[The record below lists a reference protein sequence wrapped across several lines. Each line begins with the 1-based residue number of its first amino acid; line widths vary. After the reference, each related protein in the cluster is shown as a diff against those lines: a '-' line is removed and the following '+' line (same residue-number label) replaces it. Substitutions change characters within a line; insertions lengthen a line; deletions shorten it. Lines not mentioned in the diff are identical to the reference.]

1 MNNIQW
7 YKPVL
12 LVLSVP
18 LRAIRNLKLKNIF
31 KSGIISSIKS
41 HLTLS
46 AKEEDRMKTRMT
58 ELLGI
63 KHPIML
69 AGMAFISLP
78 KLVAAVSNAGG
89 IGMLNSVAYTP
100 NKVKEV
106 IRQIKSLTDKP
117 FGVNAT
123 LVMPNARENIEVAL
137 EEKVPIINFALGK
150 GDWIIKAAHGYG
162 GKVLATVAIEKHA
175 RRAEADGADALIVT
189 GHEAA
194 AHGAE
199 VGTMVL
205 VNSISRQT
213 KLPIIAAGGFCDG
226 RGLAAALVLGA
237 DGISMGTRFMLTQE
251 CEMHEKAKELCMKV
265 GMEDTLCSE
274 KIDGL
279 PGRWLKNPA
288 AIKMAQ
294 RRPSPFQAF
303 SSALR
308 IKKMINVPLYKLF
321 LGGLK
326 QRGVQE
332 LARQALGLK
341 GLQIAIEKGDLET
354 GVLPISQAIGL
365 MRDLPTCKELIE
377 RTVAEA
383 EEILLSVNKKVIS

>member
-1 MNNIQW
+1 
-7 YKPVL
+7 
-12 LVLSVP
+12 
-18 LRAIRNLKLKNIF
+18 
-31 KSGIISSIKS
+31 
-41 HLTLS
+41 
-46 AKEEDRMKTRMT
+46 MKTRMT

-100 NKVKEV
+100 HQIKDV
-106 IRQIKSLTDKP
+106 IKQVKSLTDKP

-123 LVMPNARENIEVAL
+123 LVLPNAIENIEVAL

-150 GDWIIKAAHGYG
+150 GDWIIKRAHEYG

-175 RRAEADGADALIVT
+175 RRAEMDGADGLVVT

-194 AHGAE
+194 AHGADA
-199 VGTMVL
+199 GTLVL
-205 VNSISRQT
+205 IPLIARQT
-213 KLPIIAAGGFCDG
+213 KLPIIAAGGFCSG

-237 DGISMGTRFMLTQE
+237 EGISMGTRFMLTQE
-251 CEMHEKAKELCMKV
+251 CEMHQKAKEFSLKAAV
-265 GMEDTLCSE
+265 EDTICSE

-288 AIKMAQ
+288 AIRMAEGK
-294 RRPSPFQAF
+294 PSLFQAL
-303 SSALR
+303 SSAHS
-308 IKKMINVPLYKLF
+308 IKRMIDVPFFKLF

-326 QRGVQE
+326 QRSVQD
-332 LARQALGLK
+332 LARQALSISGLK
-341 GLQIAIEKGDLET
+341 IAIDNGDLET
-354 GVLPISQAIGL
+354 GVLPIGQAIGL
-365 MRDLPTCKELIE
+365 IKDLPTCREVIE
-377 RTVAEA
+377 RAVAEA
-383 EEILLSVNKKVIS
+383 QEVVEGLREKFIS

>member
-1 MNNIQW
+1 
-7 YKPVL
+7 
-12 LVLSVP
+12 
-18 LRAIRNLKLKNIF
+18 
-31 KSGIISSIKS
+31 
-41 HLTLS
+41 
-46 AKEEDRMKTRMT
+46 MKTRIT

-69 AGMAFISLP
+69 AGMAFVSLP

-100 NKVKEV
+100 NQMKDV
-106 IRQIKSLTDKP
+106 IKQVKSLTDKP
-117 FGVNAT
+117 FGVNTT
-123 LVMPNARENIEVAL
+123 LLFPNAKENVEVAL
-137 EEKVPIINFALGK
+137 EEKVPILNYALGK
-150 GDWIIKAAHGYG
+150 GDWLIKAAHEYG
-162 GKVLATVAIEKHA
+162 GKVLATVAIERHA
-175 RRAEADGADALIVT
+175 RRAEMDGADGLVVT

-194 AHGAE
+194 AHGADA
-199 VGTMVL
+199 GALVL
-205 VNSISRQT
+205 IPLIARQT

-251 CEMHEKAKELCMKV
+251 CGMHQKAKELSLKATV
-265 GMEDTLCSE
+265 EDTICSE

-279 PGRWLKNPA
+279 PGRWLKTPA
-288 AIKMAQ
+288 AMKLAEG
-294 RRPSPFQAF
+294 RLSFFQTL

-308 IKKMINVPLYKLF
+308 IKRMIDVPFFKLF

-326 QRGVQE
+326 QRGVQN
-332 LARQALGLK
+332 LARQALSISGLK
-341 GLQIAIEKGDLET
+341 IAIDNGDLET

-365 MRDLPTCKELIE
+365 IKDLPTCQEVIE

-383 EEILLSVNKKVIS
+383 QEWVESVRGKFTS

>member
-1 MNNIQW
+1 
-7 YKPVL
+7 
-12 LVLSVP
+12 
-18 LRAIRNLKLKNIF
+18 
-31 KSGIISSIKS
+31 
-41 HLTLS
+41 
-46 AKEEDRMKTRMT
+46 MT

-69 AGMAFISLP
+69 AGMAFVSLP

-100 NKVKEV
+100 DQVKGV
-106 IRQIKSLTDKP
+106 IRQVKSLTDKP

-123 LVMPNARENIEVAL
+123 LILPNGRENIMVAL
-137 EEKVPIINFALGK
+137 EEKVPILNYALGK
-150 GDWIIKAAHGYG
+150 GDWIIKAAHEYG

-175 RRAEADGADALIVT
+175 RRAEMDGADGLVVT

-199 VGTMVL
+199 VGTLVL
-205 VNSISRQT
+205 IPSIARQS

-251 CEMHEKAKELCMKV
+251 CEMHQKAKELSLKATA
-265 GMEDTLCSE
+265 EDTICSE

-288 AIKMAQ
+288 AIKMAGGK
-294 RRPSPFQAF
+294 PSLLQAF

-308 IKKMINVPLYKLF
+308 IKRMINVPFFKLF

-326 QRGVQE
+326 QRSVQD
-332 LARQALGLK
+332 LARQALSLK
-341 GLQIAIEKGDLET
+341 GLKVAIDNGDLET
-354 GVLPISQAIGL
+354 GVLPIGQAIGL
-365 MRDLPTCKELIE
+365 IKDIPTCKEVIE
-377 RTVAEA
+377 RTVSEA
-383 EEILLSVNKKVIS
+383 QELVEALREKITS

>member
-1 MNNIQW
+1 
-7 YKPVL
+7 
-12 LVLSVP
+12 
-18 LRAIRNLKLKNIF
+18 
-31 KSGIISSIKS
+31 
-41 HLTLS
+41 
-46 AKEEDRMKTRMT
+46 MKTRMT

-69 AGMAFISLP
+69 AGMAFVSLP
-78 KLVAAVSNAGG
+78 KLVAAVSNSGG
-89 IGMLNSVAYTP
+89 IGMLNSVAYAP
-100 NKVKEV
+100 GQIKEV
-106 IRQIKSLTDKP
+106 IREVKSLTDKP

-123 LVMPNARENIEVAL
+123 LILPNARENIEIAI

-150 GDWIIKAAHGYG
+150 GDWIIKAVHGYG

-175 RRAEADGADALIVT
+175 RRAEMDGADALVVT

-199 VGTMVL
+199 VGSLVL
-205 VNSISRQT
+205 IPSMARHT

-237 DGISMGTRFMLTQE
+237 EGISMGTRFMLTQE
-251 CEMHEKAKELCMKV
+251 CGMHEKAKEVSLKAS
-265 GMEDTLCSE
+265 MEDTICSE

-288 AIKMAQ
+288 AIRMAEE
-294 RRPSPFQAF
+294 RPSLLQAF
-303 SSALR
+303 LSAWR
-308 IKKMINVPLYKLF
+308 IKNMVNVPFFKLF

-326 QRGVQE
+326 QRGVQD
-332 LARQALGLK
+332 LARQALSLK
-341 GLQIAIEKGDLET
+341 GLKAAIDNGDLET
-354 GVLPISQAIGL
+354 GVLPMGQAIGL
-365 MRDLPTCKELIE
+365 IKDLPSCKEVIE

-383 EEILLSVNKKVIS
+383 EEWLEAARRKMTS

>member
-1 MNNIQW
+1 
-7 YKPVL
+7 
-12 LVLSVP
+12 
-18 LRAIRNLKLKNIF
+18 
-31 KSGIISSIKS
+31 
-41 HLTLS
+41 
-46 AKEEDRMKTRMT
+46 MKTRMT

-69 AGMAFISLP
+69 AGMAFVSLP

-100 NKVKEV
+100 DQIKDV
-106 IRQIKSLTDKP
+106 IRQVKSLTDKP

-123 LVMPNARENIEVAL
+123 LIFPNAKENLEVAL

-150 GDWIIKAAHGYG
+150 GDWIIKAVHTYG

-175 RRAEADGADALIVT
+175 RRAEMDGVDALVVT

-199 VGTMVL
+199 VGTLVL
-205 VNSISRQT
+205 IPSIARQS

-237 DGISMGTRFMLTQE
+237 EGISMGTRFMLTQE
-251 CEMHEKAKELCMKV
+251 CDMHQKAKEISLKAT
-265 GMEDTLCSE
+265 MEDTICSE

-288 AIKMAQ
+288 AMKMAGG
-294 RRPSPFQAF
+294 RPSLLQGL
-303 SSALR
+303 SSALQ
-308 IKKMINVPLYKLF
+308 IKRMIDVPFFKLF
-321 LGGLK
+321 LGGLR
-326 QRGVQE
+326 QRGVQD
-332 LARQALGLK
+332 LARQALSLK
-341 GLQIAIEKGDLET
+341 GLQVAIDNGDLET
-354 GVLPISQAIGL
+354 GVLPMSQAIGL
-365 MRDLPTCKELIE
+365 IKDIPTCKEVIE
-377 RTVAEA
+377 RTVSEA
-383 EEILLSVNKKVIS
+383 QELVEALRKKITS

>member
-1 MNNIQW
+1 
-7 YKPVL
+7 
-12 LVLSVP
+12 
-18 LRAIRNLKLKNIF
+18 
-31 KSGIISSIKS
+31 
-41 HLTLS
+41 
-46 AKEEDRMKTRMT
+46 MKTRMT

-89 IGMLNSVAYTP
+89 IGMLNSVTYTP
-100 NKVKEV
+100 DQMKDV
-106 IRQIKSLTDKP
+106 IKQVKSLTDKP

-123 LVMPNARENIEVAL
+123 LIMPNARENVEVAL
-137 EEKVPIINFALGK
+137 EEKVPILNFALGK
-150 GDWIIKAAHGYG
+150 GDWIIKAAHEYG

-175 RRAEADGADALIVT
+175 RRAESDGADALVVT

-199 VGTMVL
+199 AGTLVL
-205 VNSISRQT
+205 IPLVARQT
-213 KLPIIAAGGFCDG
+213 KLPIIAAGGLCDG
-226 RGLAAALVLGA
+226 RGLAASLVLGA

-251 CEMHEKAKELCMKV
+251 CGMHEKAKELSLNATV
-265 GMEDTLCSE
+265 EDTICSE

-288 AIKMAQ
+288 AIKMAKG
-294 RRPSPFQAF
+294 RPSLLQAL
-303 SSALR
+303 SSALL
-308 IKKMINVPLYKLF
+308 IKRMIDVPFFKLF

-326 QRGVQE
+326 QRGVQD
-332 LARQALGLK
+332 LARQALSLK
-341 GLQIAIEKGDLET
+341 GLQVAIDNGDLEN
-354 GVLPISQAIGL
+354 GVLPMSQAICL
-365 MRDLPTCKELIE
+365 IKDIPTCKEVIE

-383 EEILLSVNKKVIS
+383 EELLEAVRRKITG

>member
-1 MNNIQW
+1 
-7 YKPVL
+7 
-12 LVLSVP
+12 
-18 LRAIRNLKLKNIF
+18 
-31 KSGIISSIKS
+31 
-41 HLTLS
+41 
-46 AKEEDRMKTRMT
+46 MKTRVT
-58 ELLGI
+58 ELLGV

-89 IGMLNSVAYTP
+89 IGMLNSVAYAP
-100 NKVKEV
+100 HQMRSVL
-106 IRQIKSLTDKP
+106 RQIKDLTDKP
-117 FGVNAT
+117 FGVNTT
-123 LVMPNARENIEVAL
+123 LIFPNAKENIEIAL

-150 GDWIIKAAHGYG
+150 GDWIIKAAHEYG

-175 RRAEADGADALIVT
+175 RRAEMDGADALVVT

-199 VGTMVL
+199 VGTLVL
-205 VNSISRQT
+205 LPYMAQQT

-237 DGISMGTRFMLTQE
+237 EAISMGTRFMLTQE
-251 CEMHEKAKELCMKV
+251 CEMHPRAKELSLKATV
-265 GMEDTLCSE
+265 EDTICSE

-288 AIKMAQ
+288 AIKIAQ
-294 RRPSPFQAF
+294 QKPSFFQAF
-303 SSALR
+303 ASGLR
-308 IKKMINVPLYKLF
+308 IKRMIDAPFFKLF

-326 QRGVQE
+326 QRGLQD
-332 LARQALGLK
+332 LARQALSLEGLR
-341 GLQIAIEKGDLET
+341 IAIESGDLEK
-354 GVLPISQAIGL
+354 GVLPMSQAIGL
-365 MRDLPTCKELIE
+365 IRDLPTCKEVIE

-383 EEILLSVNKKVIS
+383 EELLRTTIKKFTL

>member
-1 MNNIQW
+1 
-7 YKPVL
+7 
-12 LVLSVP
+12 
-18 LRAIRNLKLKNIF
+18 
-31 KSGIISSIKS
+31 
-41 HLTLS
+41 
-46 AKEEDRMKTRMT
+46 MKTRMT

-69 AGMAFISLP
+69 AGMAFVSLP

-100 NKVKEV
+100 DQVKGV
-106 IRQIKSLTDKP
+106 IRQVKSLTDKP

-123 LVMPNARENIEVAL
+123 LILPNGRENIMVAL
-137 EEKVPIINFALGK
+137 EEKVPILNYALGK
-150 GDWIIKAAHGYG
+150 GDWIIKAAHEYG

-175 RRAEADGADALIVT
+175 RRAEMDGADGLVVT

-199 VGTMVL
+199 VGTLVL
-205 VNSISRQT
+205 IPSIARQS

-251 CEMHEKAKELCMKV
+251 CEMHQKAKELSLKATA
-265 GMEDTLCSE
+265 EDTICSE

-288 AIKMAQ
+288 AIKMAGGK
-294 RRPSPFQAF
+294 PSLLQAF

-308 IKKMINVPLYKLF
+308 IKRMINVPFFKLF

-326 QRGVQE
+326 QRSVQD
-332 LARQALGLK
+332 LARQALSLK
-341 GLQIAIEKGDLET
+341 GLKVAIDNGDLET
-354 GVLPISQAIGL
+354 GVLPIGQAIGL
-365 MRDLPTCKELIE
+365 IKDIPTCKEVIE
-377 RTVAEA
+377 RTVSEA
-383 EEILLSVNKKVIS
+383 QELVEALREKITS

>member
-1 MNNIQW
+1 
-7 YKPVL
+7 
-12 LVLSVP
+12 
-18 LRAIRNLKLKNIF
+18 
-31 KSGIISSIKS
+31 
-41 HLTLS
+41 
-46 AKEEDRMKTRMT
+46 MKTRMT

-69 AGMAFISLP
+69 AGMAFVSLP

-100 NKVKEV
+100 NQIKDV
-106 IRQIKSLTDKP
+106 IRQVKSLTDKP

-123 LVMPNARENIEVAL
+123 LIFPNAKENLEVAL

-150 GDWIIKAAHGYG
+150 GDWIIKAAHTYG

-175 RRAEADGADALIVT
+175 RRAEMDGVDALVVT

-199 VGTMVL
+199 VGTLVL
-205 VNSISRQT
+205 IPSIARQS

-237 DGISMGTRFMLTQE
+237 EGISMGTRFMLTQE
-251 CEMHEKAKELCMKV
+251 CDMHQKAKELSLKATA
-265 GMEDTLCSE
+265 EDTICSE

-288 AIKMAQ
+288 AIKMAEG
-294 RRPSPFQAF
+294 RPSLLQAF
-303 SSALR
+303 SSALH
-308 IKKMINVPLYKLF
+308 IKRMIDVPFFKLF

-326 QRGVQE
+326 QRGVQD
-332 LARQALGLK
+332 LARQALSLK
-341 GLQIAIEKGDLET
+341 GLKVAIDNGDLET
-354 GVLPISQAIGL
+354 GVLPMSQAIGL
-365 MRDLPTCKELIE
+365 IKDIPTCKEVIE
-377 RTVAEA
+377 QTVAEA
-383 EEILLSVNKKVIS
+383 QELVEALRAKFNS

>member
-1 MNNIQW
+1 
-7 YKPVL
+7 
-12 LVLSVP
+12 
-18 LRAIRNLKLKNIF
+18 
-31 KSGIISSIKS
+31 
-41 HLTLS
+41 
-46 AKEEDRMKTRMT
+46 MKTRMT

-63 KHPIML
+63 QHPIML

-100 NKVKEV
+100 NQVRDV
-106 IRQIKSLTDKP
+106 IRQVKSLTDKP

-123 LVMPNARENIEVAL
+123 LVFPNARENIEVAL
-137 EEKVPIINFALGK
+137 EEKVPIINYALGK
-150 GDWIIKAAHGYG
+150 GDWIIKAVHEYG

-175 RRAEADGADALIVT
+175 RRAEMDGADALVVT

-194 AHGAE
+194 AHGADT
-199 VGTMVL
+199 GTLVL
-205 VNSISRQT
+205 IPLIVRQT

-251 CEMHEKAKELCMKV
+251 CEMHEKAKELSLKATV
-265 GMEDTLCSE
+265 DDTICSD

-279 PGRWLKNPA
+279 PGRWLKSPA
-288 AIKMAQ
+288 AIKMAGG
-294 RRPSPFQAF
+294 RPSLLQAF

-308 IKKMINVPLYKLF
+308 MKNMIKVSLFKLF

-326 QRGVQE
+326 QRGVLD
-332 LARQALGLK
+332 LARQALSLK
-341 GLQIAIEKGDLET
+341 GLRVAIDNGDLET
-354 GVLPISQAIGL
+354 GVLPMSQAIGL
-365 MRDLPTCKELIE
+365 IKDSPTCKEVID

-383 EEILLSVNKKVIS
+383 QELLEAAREKITS

>member
-1 MNNIQW
+1 
-7 YKPVL
+7 
-12 LVLSVP
+12 
-18 LRAIRNLKLKNIF
+18 
-31 KSGIISSIKS
+31 
-41 HLTLS
+41 
-46 AKEEDRMKTRMT
+46 MKTRMT

-100 NKVKEV
+100 DQTKDV
-106 IRQIKSLTDKP
+106 IKQVKSLTDKP

-175 RRAEADGADALIVT
+175 RRAEMDGADALVVT

-194 AHGAE
+194 AHGAD
-199 VGTMVL
+199 VGSLVL
-205 VNSISRQT
+205 IPSIAGQT

-251 CEMHEKAKELCMKV
+251 CDMHEKAKELSLKA

-294 RRPSPFQAF
+294 GRPSPFQAL

-308 IKKMINVPLYKLF
+308 IKKMINIPLYKLF

-326 QRGVQE
+326 QRGVQD

-341 GLQIAIEKGDLET
+341 GLQVAIESGDLET
-354 GVLPISQAIGL
+354 GVLPMSQAIGL
-365 MRDLPTCKELIE
+365 MKDIPTCKELLE

-383 EEILLSVNKKVIS
+383 QKLVESLRGKFVS

>member
-1 MNNIQW
+1 
-7 YKPVL
+7 
-12 LVLSVP
+12 
-18 LRAIRNLKLKNIF
+18 
-31 KSGIISSIKS
+31 
-41 HLTLS
+41 
-46 AKEEDRMKTRMT
+46 MT

-63 KHPIML
+63 THPIML

-78 KLVAAVSNAGG
+78 KLVTAVSNAGG

-100 NKVKEV
+100 DQVREV
-106 IRQIKSLTDKP
+106 IRQVKSLTDKP

-123 LVMPNARENIEVAL
+123 LVMPNARENIEIAL
-137 EEKVPIINFALGK
+137 EEKVPIINYALGK
-150 GDWIIKAAHGYG
+150 GDWIIKAVHEYG

-175 RRAEADGADALIVT
+175 RRAETDGADALVVT

-205 VNSISRQT
+205 VTSIARQT
-213 KLPIIAAGGFCDG
+213 KLPIIAAGGFSDG

-251 CEMHEKAKELCMKV
+251 CEMHEKAKDISLKAR
-265 GMEDTLCSE
+265 MEDTICSD

-288 AIKMAQ
+288 AIKMAEG
-294 RRPSPFQAF
+294 RPSPFQAL

-308 IKKMINVPLYKLF
+308 IKRMIDVPFYKLF

-326 QRGVQE
+326 QRGVQD

-341 GLQIAIEKGDLET
+341 GLKVAIEDGDLET

-365 MRDLPTCKELIE
+365 MKDLPTCKELIE

-383 EEILLSVNKKVIS
+383 QEQVEAVREKITS

>member
-1 MNNIQW
+1 
-7 YKPVL
+7 
-12 LVLSVP
+12 
-18 LRAIRNLKLKNIF
+18 
-31 KSGIISSIKS
+31 
-41 HLTLS
+41 
-46 AKEEDRMKTRMT
+46 MKTRMT

-69 AGMAFISLP
+69 AGMAFVSLP

-100 NKVKEV
+100 DQLKGV
-106 IRQIKSLTDKP
+106 IKQVKSLTDKP

-123 LVMPNARENIEVAL
+123 LIFPNARENIEIAL

-150 GDWIIKAAHGYG
+150 GDWIIKAAHAYG

-175 RRAEADGADALIVT
+175 RRAEMDGADGLVVT

-194 AHGAE
+194 AHGAD
-199 VGTMVL
+199 VGTLVL
-205 VNSISRQT
+205 IPLIARQT
-213 KLPIIAAGGFCDG
+213 KLPIIAAGGFSEG

-237 DGISMGTRFMLTQE
+237 DGISMGTRLMLTQE
-251 CEMHEKAKELCMKV
+251 CNMHQKAKELSLKATA
-265 GMEDTLCSE
+265 EDTICSE

-288 AIKMAQ
+288 AIKMAGG
-294 RRPSPFQAF
+294 RPSLFQAF

-308 IKKMINVPLYKLF
+308 IKRMIDVPFFKLL

-326 QRGVQE
+326 QRGVQD
-332 LARQALGLK
+332 LARQALSLK
-341 GLQIAIEKGDLET
+341 GLKVAIDDGDLET
-354 GVLPISQAIGL
+354 GVLPMSQAIGL
-365 MRDLPTCKELIE
+365 IKDIPTCKEVIE

-383 EEILLSVNKKVIS
+383 QEQLEAVRRKMTS